1 MSKKNIFISS
11 VQLEFAKERVQ
22 LCSYIRQDALLG
34 RFFEPFLFEELPAI
48 NASSEQAYL
57 SEIASSDIYLGII
70 GNQYGF
76 QDYEGISPT
85 EREFDE
91 AIDLQKYRICFF
103 KTSSPQT
110 EREPLGTPMI
120 DVLTHLNLVSPRQQI
135 KNAAILLFGKNP
147 QRFFQTSEI
156 KCAQF
161 YGNEVT
167 KPIPSYHV
175 YQGDL
180 FSLINQ
186 AVDFIMSRIDARVG
200 TREKSVQAPID
211 FEFPLEAVRSVQVM
225 LFKNRL
231 EVWNPGHLPPG
242 ITIEQLYQVHESF
255 PTNPLI
261 ANPLYL
267 AGYAERLGTGTSDI
281 IKKCVAIGL
290 KPPTFSQSHNFRTTF
305 RRNEEIEEANPITS
319 EPNPTTSAANPTNS
333 IANDVPNK
341 VNMTSSIANDTTSI
355 ANDTTSKANV
365 TSSIVKMTSSETNP
379 ITSETNPITSEAK
392 VTTSEA
398 NMTTS
403 DANVTTLTENEKV
416 MKCNN
421 VITSNSDLK
430 SLTRLYDVPK
440 HMTRKQIEELVI
452 SICSDEYLTV
462 SQIASFIG
470 RNTRYL
476 LNIILAPMLAEG
488 KLCRLFPETPNHP
501 NQAYKANSNPKT
513 TEEYAKE
520 L

>member
-1 MSKKNIFISS
+1 MLKKYIFISS
-11 VQLEFAKERVQ
+11 VQREFAKERVQ

-34 RFFEPFLFEELPAI
+34 RFFEPFLFEELPVF
-48 NASSEQAYL
+48 NASAEHAYL
-57 SEIASSDIYLGII
+57 SDIASSDIYLGII

-91 AIDLQKYRICFF
+91 ATVLQKYRICFF
-103 KTSSPQT
+103 KTSSTQT
-110 EREPLGTPMI
+110 EREPK
-120 DVLTHLNLVSPRQQI
+120 QQ
-135 KNAAILLFGKNP
+135 LFKNP

-186 AVDFIMSRIDARVG
+186 AVDFIMSRINARVG

-211 FEFPLEAVRSVQVM
+211 FEFPLEAVREAIVNSVSHRDYTSNASVQVM

-281 IKKCVAIGL
+281 IKKCVTIGL

-305 RRNEEIEEANPITS
+305 WRNEETSEANPITL
-319 EPNPTTSAANPTNS
+319 ETNPTTSDSISTNS
-333 IANDVPNK
+333 IVIDAPNK
-341 VNMTSSIANDTTSI
+341 ANVTSSIANDTTC
-355 ANDTTSKANV
+355 KANV
-365 TSSIVKMTSSETNP
+365 TISIVNMTSSEANPITSETNP
-379 ITSETNPITSEAK
+379 ITSETNPITSETNPIICEAN
-392 VTTSEA
+392 TITSEV
-398 NMTTS
+398 NPIS
-403 DANVTTLTENEKV
+403 LKTL
-416 MKCNN
+416 
-421 VITSNSDLK
+421 D
-430 SLTRLYDVPK
+430 DVPRR
-440 HMTRKQIEELVI
+440 MTKVQIEELVL
-452 SICSDEYLTV
+452 SACSDKYLTV
-462 SQIASFIG
+462 SQIAILIG
-470 RNTRYL
+470 RTANHIARV
-476 LNIILAPMLAEG
+476 ILPAMLAEG